1 MTILN
6 EEELRALGGNIPDEL
21 KSSRE
26 TRVLTPE
33 NTPTQNIRF
42 AAQGGLLGGAEE
54 AEAFLMNPLSATGL
68 LGTSPEA
75 YEDYLADVR
84 QKLAAAREVYPVQS
98 TAAEIAGGVASSVPL
113 MMSGAGGPAAAAN
126 VGRIA
131 GLAGRLGKPA
141 LGGAALG
148 GAYEFGTGEG
158 GFQERL
164 RGVPEAALTGAVLAP
179 VLGETVGLAGR
190 GLVGLVDFAKRKFGG
205 RAATAVDQEFQK
217 IAQEAG
223 INVDEAIERVA
234 NGEIIA
240 DLSATAQATLRSYKT
255 QISDQMDKRI
265 RERPAE
271 LRARAMDA
279 VQRTLSPNSDENV
292 IRQFEKGVEASKRE
306 ASEAYD
312 EIYKTAGKLNPRVMD
327 DVQESISFAPEAAK
341 EINTLIRLQGGGKAP
356 PLVEIVDGVARLTRI
371 PNLKELEAV
380 RQGFSQLAQDSKG
393 AIRIEYNKLQNKI
406 RATVDEA
413 SPELRATRA
422 KWASI
427 EQGSEAFERG
437 SKVFTKSSDEIE
449 IAFEEVSEMGGDAL
463 SAFRAGL
470 MDAIR
475 RKTGTRGGVSLP
487 RLLTDMDTKEA
498 KIFQTIFPGD
508 TYEET
513 FRALD
518 RAARSQE
525 TRNQVLGGPQTAET
539 LIRAARQGRGTTLAN
554 ITDAAGVKLGSGLA
568 AARLLNRLLGSVSE
582 TLSDAQK
589 RQVAQLLME
598 ENPDVVARALK
609 DSAGYDELARLAEA
623 LSKRIRAAGQVGAA
637 QAGSGL
643 TEDFTG
649 LLGN

>member
-1 MTILN
+1 MPLLTEKEIA
-6 EEELRALGGNIPDEL
+6 ELDRVPDE
-21 KSSRE
+21 
-26 TRVLTPE
+26 LTPE

-164 RGVPEAALTGAVLAP
+164 RGVPEAALAGAVLAP

-190 GLVGLVDFAKRKFGG
+190 GLVGLVDFTKRKFGG

-271 LRARAMDA
+271 LRARAMGA

-406 RATVDEA
+406 RAIVDEA

-427 EQGSEAFERG
+427 EQGAEAFQRG

-475 RKTGTRGGVSLP
+475 SKMGKARGPTSLP
-487 RLLTDMDTKEA
+487 RLITDMEKKEA
-498 KIFQTIFPGD
+498 KIFETIFPGD

-525 TRNQVLGGPQTAET
+525 TKSKVIGGSDTFESLT
-539 LIRAARQGRGTTLAN
+539 LASRQGRGTTLAN
-554 ITDAAGVKLGSGLA
+554 ITDAAGVKLGSGIA

>member
-1 MTILN
+1 MPLLTEKEIA
-6 EEELRALGGNIPDEL
+6 ELDRVPDE
-21 KSSRE
+21 
-26 TRVLTPE
+26 LTPE

-141 LGGAALG
+141 LGGAAMG

-164 RGVPEAALTGAVLAP
+164 RGVPEAALAGAVLAP

-271 LRARAMDA
+271 LRARAMGA

-406 RATVDEA
+406 RAIVDEA

-427 EQGSEAFERG
+427 EQGAEAFQRG

-475 RKTGTRGGVSLP
+475 SKMGKARGPTSLP
-487 RLLTDMDTKEA
+487 RLITDMEKKEA
-498 KIFQTIFPGD
+498 KIFETIFPGD

-525 TRNQVLGGPQTAET
+525 TKSKVIGGSDTFESLT
-539 LIRAARQGRGTTLAN
+539 LASRQGRGTTLAN
-554 ITDAAGVKLGSGLA
+554 ITDAAGVKLGSGIA

>member
-1 MTILN
+1 MASRYLTD
-6 EEELRALGGNIPDEL
+6 DEL
-21 KSSRE
+21 D
-26 TRVLTPE
+26 VLTPE

-42 AAQGGLLGGAEE
+42 ALQGGLLGGAEE

-68 LGTSPEA
+68 LGTSPKA
-75 YEDYLADVR
+75 YEEYLADVR

-131 GLAGRLGKPA
+131 ALTGRLGKPA
-141 LGGAALG
+141 VGGAAMG

-179 VLGETVGLAGR
+179 VLGETVGLVGR
-190 GLVGLVDFAKRKFGG
+190 GAVGLVDLAKRKFGG

-223 INVDEAIERVA
+223 IDVDEAIERVA

-240 DLSATAQATLRSYKT
+240 DLSATARATLRSYKA
-255 QISDQMDKRI
+255 QISDQMEKRI

-271 LRARAMDA
+271 LRGRAMGA
-279 VQRTLSPNSDENV
+279 VQRTLSPDADENV
-292 IRQFEKGVEASKRE
+292 ILQFKKGVEANKSE
-306 ASEAYD
+306 ASDAYD
-312 EIYKTAGKLNPRVMD
+312 EIYEAAGKLNPRIMD

-341 EINTLIRLQGGGKAP
+341 EINTIIRLQEGGKVS
-356 PLVEIVDGVARLTRI
+356 PLVEIVDGVAVLTRI
-371 PNLKELEAV
+371 PSLKELEAV

-393 AIRIEYNKLQNKI
+393 AIRTEYNKIQNRI
-406 RATVDEA
+406 RAMVDDA
-413 SPELRATRA
+413 SPELKATRA

-427 EQGSEAFERG
+427 EQGAEAFEQGR
-437 SKVFTKSSDEIE
+437 KVFGKSADDIE
-449 IAFEEVSEMGGDAL
+449 MAFEEVSNMSDSAL
-463 SAFRAGL
+463 AAFRSGV

-475 RKTGTRGGVSLP
+475 RKMGTGRATSLP
-487 RLLTDMDTKEA
+487 RLLTDMDKKEA
-498 KIFQTIFPGD
+498 QIFQTIFPGD
-508 TYEET
+508 TYQET

-525 TRNQVLGGPQTAET
+525 TRNQVLGGSQTAET
-539 LIRAARQGRGTTLAN
+539 LIREARQGKGTTLAN
-554 ITDAAGVKLGSGLA
+554 VTDVAGMKLGSPIA
-568 AARLLNRLLGSVSE
+568 AARLLNRALGALDE

-609 DSAGYDELARLAEA
+609 DSSGFNELTKLAEA

-637 QAGSGL
+637 QVGSGA

>member
-1 MTILN
+1 MPLLTEKEIA
-6 EEELRALGGNIPDEL
+6 ELDRVPDE
-21 KSSRE
+21 
-26 TRVLTPE
+26 LTPE

-164 RGVPEAALTGAVLAP
+164 RGVPEAALAGAVLAP

-190 GLVGLVDFAKRKFGG
+190 GLVGLVDFTKRKFGG

-271 LRARAMDA
+271 LRARAMGA

-406 RATVDEA
+406 RAIVDEA

-427 EQGSEAFERG
+427 EQGAEAFQRG

-475 RKTGTRGGVSLP
+475 RKTGKARGPTSLP
-487 RLLTDMDTKEA
+487 RLITDMEKKEA
-498 KIFQTIFPGD
+498 KIFETIFPGD

-525 TRNQVLGGPQTAET
+525 TKSKVIGGSDTFESLT
-539 LIRAARQGRGTTLAN
+539 LASRQGRGTTLAN
-554 ITDAAGVKLGSGLA
+554 ITDAAGVKLGSGIA